1 MSDATRIAS
10 MRKADD
16 EGTCGGLCDELSAA
30 GIGSDREEYSNSTAA
45 RPAKRCRWCLLSN
58 AGISR
63 TLTAFLL
70 G

>member
-45 RPAKRCRWCLLSN
+45 RPAKRCRWC
-58 AGISR
+58 
-63 TLTAFLL
+63 
-70 G
+70 